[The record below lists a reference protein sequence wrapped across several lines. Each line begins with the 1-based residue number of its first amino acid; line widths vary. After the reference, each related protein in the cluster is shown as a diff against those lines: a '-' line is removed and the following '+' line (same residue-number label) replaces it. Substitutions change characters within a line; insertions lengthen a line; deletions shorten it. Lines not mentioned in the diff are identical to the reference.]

1 MAYIAPKDYAQD
13 PELLLKV
20 MKVMGGDLDLSWM
33 KDHPHPFEAK
43 PSEPDRGLTLDDINR
58 DPAYGPESIPEI
70 VSRFEV
76 VEEDCIGCGLC
87 PERAPEN
94 FEIPA
99 GTSIA
104 QVLKQPETPAEEE
117 ACREAFDYCPIG
129 GLQMI
134 TPDSSPADCT
144 AGGPHPTS
152 IPAGCPTPGHFTAT
166 RQES

>member
-1 MAYIAPKDYAQD
+1 MP
-13 PELLLKV
+13 
-20 MKVMGGDLDLSWM
+20 
-33 KDHPHPFEAK
+33 
-43 PSEPDRGLTLDDINR
+43 
-58 DPAYGPESIPEI
+58 
-70 VSRFEV
+70 SRFEV

>member
-1 MAYIAPKDYAQD
+1 MP
-13 PELLLKV
+13 
-20 MKVMGGDLDLSWM
+20 
-33 KDHPHPFEAK
+33 
-43 PSEPDRGLTLDDINR
+43 
-58 DPAYGPESIPEI
+58 
-70 VSRFEV
+70 SRFEV

-144 AGGPHPTS
+144 AGGLQMITPDSSPADCTAGGLQMITPDSSPADCTAGGPHPTS

-166 RQES
+166 RLES